1 MNKLQMF
8 RYITVITMLFLGS
21 LCAQG
26 QQYDR
31 GYETVPSYPFVT
43 KGTWIAGGT
52 ARYSQ
57 HVNDNY
63 NFLVI
68 NDINS
73 KGYSVAANPQLFYA
87 IKDNVA
93 VGVKF
98 SYNRGMLD
106 LASADMSFGEIS
118 MSANDCYQ
126 INHKYSARGV
136 FRAYIPLA
144 GSKRIAM
151 FTDLMLGGSLKQG
164 KAYNGGGDYLTGTY
178 QKNYALELA
187 VDPGIVAFLSERLA
201 LELNLGIF
209 GVSYSWANQ
218 IHNQVYRGHSD
229 SASAGFTINLL
240 SLGVGMSYYFLR

>member
-1 MNKLQMF
+1 
-8 RYITVITMLFLGS
+8 MLFLGA
-21 LCAQG
+21 LCARG
-26 QQYDR
+26 QHYDR
-31 GYETVPSYPFVT
+31 GYETVPSFSFVP

-68 NDINS
+68 SDINS
-73 KGYSVAANPQLFYA
+73 KGYNISANPQLFYA

-93 VGVKF
+93 VGMKF

-118 MSANDCYQ
+118 MSAKDCYQ
-126 INHKYSARGV
+126 IQHKYSAYGV

-151 FTDLMLGGSLKQG
+151 FSDLMLGGSFKQG
-164 KAYNGGGDYLTGTY
+164 KSYNDGGDYLTGTY
-178 QKNYALELA
+178 QKKYSLELA
-187 VDPGIVAFLSERLA
+187 VDPGIIAFLTERLA

-209 GVSYSWANQ
+209 GVSYSWADQ
-218 IHNQVYRGHSD
+218 IHNQVYNGHSD